1 MTKKMTK
8 IAMMMVLAIGLMV
21 SAATAQDKNG
31 GGFAPIG
38 IYTGIESA
46 EGTLDQISQIRYGN
60 SFVLNSFGEWETHHL
75 TVSLD
80 YTTNQFVPN
89 NFIVTGGSWSLV
101 VLRDNQYA
109 GTVYGEVQNGS
120 VNIITN
126 ANGDEVSKQTQVTLR
141 SSGGLGNFAGR
152 ESKNISGAYNA
163 ITDLRSNETTGRV
176 DFNF

>member
-1 MTKKMTK
+1 MTKQMTK
-8 IAMMMVLAIGLMV
+8 IAMMMVLAIGLMA

-75 TVSLD
+75 TVSVD
-80 YTTNQFVPN
+80 YATNQFVPN

-109 GTVYGEVQNGS
+109 GTLYGKVQNGS
-120 VNIITN
+120 VNIISN
-126 ANGDEVSKQTQVTLR
+126 ANGDEVSKQVQVSLHTR
-141 SSGGLGNFAGR
+141 GGLGIFAGR
-152 ESKNISGAYNA
+152 ESKNIIGVYDT